1 MKAIGIIVLLFVIG
15 LGVMTFVVTKE
26 PDRDLDAQGQS
37 WVAGFQTWHGNVMRQ
52 VGQAQRGMTFEAEEK
67 NSRLLEPLR
76 ACGQSLARIGE
87 PPTELLEPVHEAAL
101 AACGQADVALAK
113 NDQFGISALATTRLH
128 LNEVEDNLRL
138 SQHSL
143 RLALDEPL

>member
-1 MKAIGIIVLLFVIG
+1 
-15 LGVMTFVVTKE
+15 MTLET
-26 PDRDLDAQGQS
+26 
-37 WVAGFQTWHGNVMRQ
+37 
-52 VGQAQRGMTFEAEEK
+52 EAK
-67 NSRLLEPLR
+67 NARLLEPLR
-76 ACGQSLARIGE
+76 DCGRSLAQVGD
-87 PPTELLEPVHEAAL
+87 PPAELLDPVHEAAW

-113 NDQFGISALATTRLH
+113 NDEFGTSALATTRLH

>member
-1 MKAIGIIVLLFVIG
+1 MKAIGVIVLLFVIG
-15 LGVMTFVVTKE
+15 LGVVTFVITKE
-26 PDRDLDAQGQS
+26 PDRDLDAQGRTWIADYES
-37 WVAGFQTWHGNVMRQ
+37 WRATIARQ
-52 VGQAQRGMTFEAEEK
+52 VVVAHRGMTLETEAR
-67 NSRLLEPLR
+67 NARLLEPLR
-76 ACGQSLARIGE
+76 SCGQRLTRVGE
-87 PPTELLEPVHEAAL
+87 PPAELLDPVHEAAW

-113 NDQFGISALATTRLH
+113 NDQFGPAALATTRLH